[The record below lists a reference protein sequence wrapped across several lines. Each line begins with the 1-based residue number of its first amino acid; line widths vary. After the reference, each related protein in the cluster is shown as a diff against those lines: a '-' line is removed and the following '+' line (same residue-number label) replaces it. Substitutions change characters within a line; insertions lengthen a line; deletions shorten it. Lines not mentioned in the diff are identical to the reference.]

1 MKLTWLFS
9 IILLGLTCFSQD
21 PVILTINDKSVHK
34 SEFEQI
40 YWKNKKEKL
49 ATKEDLDEYIEL
61 FINFKLKVIAAEN
74 KGLDTLKK
82 FINELQGYKIQLEKP
97 YLTDTSINEDLLK
110 EAYYRTVNEVNAS
123 HLMIK
128 LPPNPSKEDTLKAWN
143 KISKIRKSI
152 ISENKNF
159 EEQAEKFSEDPSA
172 KFNKG
177 NLGYFSAFKMLYP
190 FEEAAYTTPIGK
202 ISNIVRTR
210 YGYHILTANS
220 FRKAKGKIKTAH
232 IMYTVDPK
240 SRGENE
246 QAKQKINSLYEKLKN
261 GEPFNEL
268 AQEHSDDRNSAKKG
282 GEIGWIGSGGNF
294 YKEFE
299 DAVFSLKSDNEFSA
313 PFKTPNGW
321 HIVKRLAFE
330 PIGDYQKLKYE
341 LKNKIQK
348 DARSQ
353 KTVSSFI
360 EKLKKEY
367 SMESKINENE
377 IYKLINNKSFDFK
390 NISSNNKLRNIN
402 KEVLKF
408 AERSYS
414 NLDFISHLIK
424 VQSIDLCKESKSNIK
439 KQFNSFTNKELVE
452 FEKTQLPFKYPDF
465 KALLKEY
472 RDGILLFEISDQM
485 IWSKA
490 IKDTSGLKKFHS
502 ENSEKWMWND
512 RIKADFFYS
521 DSKKSIKKIYSLKK
535 KGKLSNDSIISYV
548 NSISDQKSM
557 FKSET
562 TDLINV
568 NNSPESSVTIGLLK
582 PILKDKKWK
591 IINIIEV
598 LPSRPKTLDEA
609 EGIIVSEYQ
618 NFLEKSW
625 LKELKE
631 NNEVKV
637 NLETLYSIK
646 EKP

>member
-9 IILLGLTCFSQD
+9 IILLGSTCFAQD
-21 PVILTINDKSVHK
+21 PVILTINSNNVHK

-97 YLTDTSINEDLLK
+97 YLTDTSINENLLK
-110 EAYYRTVNEVNAS
+110 EAYYRTVNEINAS

-128 LPPNPSKEDTLKAWN
+128 LPPNPSNDDTLKAWN
-143 KISKIRKSI
+143 KIIKIRKSI
-152 ISENKNF
+152 IKENKNF

-190 FEEAAYTTPIGK
+190 FEEAAYSTPIGK
-202 ISNIVRTR
+202 ISKVVRTR
-210 YGYHILTANS
+210 YGYHILKPNS
-220 FRKAKGKIKTAH
+220 FRKAKGKVKTAH
-232 IMYTVDPK
+232 IMFTVDPK

-246 QAKQKINSLYEKLKN
+246 KAMQKINNLYEKLKN
-261 GEPFNEL
+261 GDSFNEL
-268 AQEHSDDRNSAKKG
+268 AQENSDDRNSAKKG

-299 DAVFSLKSDNEFSA
+299 DAVFSLKNDNEFSK

-330 PIGDYQKLKYE
+330 PIGDYKKLKYE

-360 EKLKKEY
+360 EKLKDEY
-367 SMESKINENE
+367 SLESKVNEGE
-377 IYKLINNKSFDFK
+377 IYKLLNNKSFNFMD
-390 NISSNNKLRNIN
+390 ISYNKKLRNIN
-402 KEVLKF
+402 NKILEF
-408 AERSYS
+408 ADKSYT
-414 NLDFISHLIK
+414 NLDFIDHLIR
-424 VQSIDLCKESKSNIK
+424 VQSIDECKESKSKIT
-439 KQFNSFTNKELVE
+439 KQFNSFVNKELIE
-452 FEKTQLPFKYPDF
+452 FEKKQLPIKYPDF

-490 IKDTSGLKKFHS
+490 MKDTTGLKKFYS
-502 ENSEKWMWND
+502 ENSKKWMWDN
-512 RIKADFFYS
+512 RIKAEFFYS
-521 DSKKSIKKIYSLKK
+521 DSKKQMKKMYSLKK
-535 KGKLSNDSIISYV
+535 KRKLSNDSIISYV
-548 NSISDQKSM
+548 NSLSAEKST

-562 TDLINV
+562 EKLDNIKNLDV
-568 NNSPESSVTIGLLK
+568 SSITVGLQK
-582 PILKDKKWK
+582 PILEDQKWK
-591 IINIIEV
+591 MINIIEI
-598 LPSRPKTLDEA
+598 LPSRPKTLNEA

-618 NFLEKSW
+618 SFLEKSW
-625 LKELKE
+625 LIELKK
-631 NNEVKV
+631 NNNVQV